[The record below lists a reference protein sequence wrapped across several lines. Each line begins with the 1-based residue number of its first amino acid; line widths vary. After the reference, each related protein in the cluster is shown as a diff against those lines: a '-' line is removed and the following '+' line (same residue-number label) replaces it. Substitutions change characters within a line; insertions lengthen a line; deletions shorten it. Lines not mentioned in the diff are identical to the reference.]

1 MHILT
6 CVFDDHAPIKK
17 LLKKN
22 KKNPLIDKPWTDSYL
37 RHLMRVRD
45 AWFTK
50 HCRAKK
56 TTEKLKIHAKYNVLR
71 NEVKM
76 TTKQVKKYYYQDLYQ
91 KNKTDLSITWED
103 IHSIFSVGR
112 KSKRTAY
119 SLKHNSVLLFSLVK
133 IAETFNFFF
142 TNIGP
147 NIAKIIH
154 KGKCHLWHIWMI
166 RLKVILLLSNHSWW
180 NYSNH

>member
-1 MHILT
+1 
-6 CVFDDHAPIKK
+6 
-17 LLKKN
+17 
-22 KKNPLIDKPWTDSYL
+22 
-37 RHLMRVRD
+37 
-45 AWFTK
+45 
-50 HCRAKK
+50 
-56 TTEKLKIHAKYNVLR
+56 
-71 NEVKM
+71 M

-154 KGKCHLWHIWMI
+154 KGKCHLWHI
-166 RLKVILLLSNHSWW
+166 
-180 NYSNH
+180 